1 MQYEIFVT
9 RFKEEIEYGDWK
21 DEIAVLSSLTWL
33 WQNSQ
38 SPFHTGIYCAQH
50 IEYKWKTAA

>member
-1 MQYEIFVT
+1 MQHEVLVT
-9 RFKEEIEYGDWK
+9 HFKEEIEYGDWK

-38 SPFHTGIYCAQH
+38 SPFHKGIYCTQH
-50 IEYKWKTAA
+50 TEYK